1 MFVAFSERSAPNL
14 SAMTGRIRLATP
26 AMATAVCAVV
36 VALMVLA
43 IPLSRATRHVATGAD
58 LSSLVVVLPFAL
70 VVVVVARRQLGIA
83 GHAIVTHT
91 VHIET
96 SGDLGALNHPTGSA
110 TWWGLVQNVFFPV
123 VFISGV
129 GSLAKQIVS
138 YRGAIGERRQQL
150 KWLLEGGAVFS
161 SGLRDAVD
169 LDRVQRDLVAVV
181 HLSMQP
187 SHVSVWLRERSPV

>member
-1 MFVAFSERSAPNL
+1 
-14 SAMTGRIRLATP
+14 MTGRIRLATP

-43 IPLSRATRHVATGAD
+43 IPLSRATRDVATGGGD

-70 VVVVVARRQLGIA
+70 VGVVVARRQLGIA
-83 GHAIVTHT
+83 AHAIVTHT

-96 SGDLGALNHPTGSA
+96 SGDLSALNHPTGSA

-138 YRGAIGERRQQL
+138 YRGAIGERCQQL
-150 KWLLEGGAVFS
+150 KWLLEGGAIFS